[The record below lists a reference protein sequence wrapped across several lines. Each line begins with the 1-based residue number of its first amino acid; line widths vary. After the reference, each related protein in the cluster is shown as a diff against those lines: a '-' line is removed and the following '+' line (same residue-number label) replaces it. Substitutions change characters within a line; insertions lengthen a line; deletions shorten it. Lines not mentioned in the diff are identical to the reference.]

1 MAEPAK
7 AGIIRRDD
15 NMSNKVTIAPEL
27 AAIGITDKTPTLN
40 GGYILGAGLYAAT
53 RRGFGRSEIL
63 GYGLGIMTATVKQSQ
78 EGGVKIA
85 KAYKGLAQHLRGGV
99 EATEALD
106 EYTKRTLDEDAALRL
121 LQRFSAKFGV
131 SILDDERA
139 KIAKLS
145 DKPAEKAKKQ
155 GKTDAEKLAAVVTKI
170 EPAARARLLVEHLGN
185 IDGLGYDLADLK
197 ARVVEFATGKQ
208 VRIVTA
214 DERIATARREIEASY
229 KAQLEAANRATASA
243 KAETEKL
250 RGIVA
255 RKTEELEN
263 MTRKAQ
269 ELDKALK
276 KALKK

>member
-1 MAEPAK
+1 MEK
-7 AGIIRRDD
+7 KI
-15 NMSNKVTIAPEL
+15 TIAPEL

-53 RRGFGRSEIL
+53 RKGFGASEVL
-63 GYGLGIMTATVKQSQ
+63 GYGIGIMTATVKQSQ
-78 EGGVKIA
+78 DGGVKIA

-121 LQRFSAKFGV
+121 LQRFSEKFGV
-131 SILDDERA
+131 AILDDEKA
-139 KIAKLS
+139 KIAKMS
-145 DKPAEKAKKQ
+145 DKPAEKPKKP

-170 EPAARARLLVEHLGN
+170 DPAARARLLVEHLSN
-185 IDGLGYDLADLK
+185 IDGLGYDLDGLK
-197 ARVVEFATGKQ
+197 ARVIEFASGKA

-214 DERIATARREIEASY
+214 DERIATARREIESSY
-229 KAQLEAANRATASA
+229 KIQLDTANRATATASA
-243 KAETEKL
+243 EAEKL

-269 ELDKALK
+269 ELEKALK